1 MRCSRVYG
9 PAPRSK
15 LEFDYSLRRKSPDK
29 MIACVMEPAC
39 FDTSLWHGAVG
50 MTLGGRLYID
60 LSKDDDAGFLAG
72 IKKLVDEICK
82 VTDALP
88 PVGDLTLG
96 ASPPARLSAYP
107 DLAFTRYAAQ
117 KLFHQISL
125 DFPGTQLVREEPYI
139 FLVPDLLTATEC
151 DQLIVKLA
159 CAEEQQASGNAQQV
173 ASGARTSMTAFAR
186 NDELPTLRQRLAKLA
201 NVAVE
206 QLQPTKLTRYDKG
219 QRFATH
225 TDAMDPPQDWG
236 VAYKQVWEAPAR
248 YPNRMVTIFV
258 YLNDC
263 AQLALPPGANVGQP
277 AQDIV
282 AAYARLL
289 IVEPRKDAPD
299 QLHAFLLANPLAVP
313 PFFKSILTDAARANW
328 LHEAVKAT
336 PSLAGLTDT
345 DGRRAIDVAYS
356 VCTQAM
362 QAAFFLIAGRSD
374 GLYVPELLVPPLIE
388 EDLWTAYLAA
398 QDDPAFTALLA

>member
-263 AQLALPPGANVGQP
+263 ARGGRTCWRSFESPDLYSDRFPKLAERLGLAAGTAVAPGLSPNQVQELCVTPQRG
-277 AQDIV
+277 
-282 AAYARLL
+282 
-289 IVEPRKDAPD
+289 
-299 QLHAFLLANPLAVP
+299 LAVVHFP
-313 PFFKSILTDAARANW
+313 CTTLELAGMPDTNAV
-328 LHEAVKAT
+328 HEAEEVVDRKFILQQFVWSAAVDPNDEGVHERVREAFQQRLNEQPEKVLSAT
-336 PSLAGLTDT
+336 
-345 DGRRAIDVAYS
+345 V
-356 VCTQAM
+356 M
-362 QAAFFLIAGRSD
+362 
-374 GLYVPELLVPPLIE
+374 
-388 EDLWTAYLAA
+388 
-398 QDDPAFTALLA
+398 